1 MAIGEIQL
9 DVDYFYNLTY
19 RQFVN
24 VINGYRNREEKLS
37 QERLII
43 MRKMMYAS
51 LLPHLKKGAKET
63 DIMQFDFEQNAVQMI
78 SEQDHL
84 ELMQEIEDVKQFWL
98 DQDAKK
104 NRC

>member
-1 MAIGEIQL
+1 MAIGEIGL
-9 DVDYFYNLTY
+9 DIEYFYNLTY

-63 DIMQFDFEQNAVQMI
+63 DIMQFDFEQSTINVLN
-78 SEQDHL
+78 EL
-84 ELMQEIEDVKQFWL
+84 EHEEMMQEIEDVKQFWL
-98 DQDAKK
+98 EQDAKK